1 MADADVRI
9 QVPQAQEETVGK
21 PFGPVAAAFLASGI
35 GAVVLG
41 VLTTLAEASATI
53 KDKLELNS
61 RVGPLSGKTIVT
73 LIVYFVSWA
82 ILHMTLRDKRPD
94 VKKVFT
100 WVAILVG
107 IGLILTFPTFFQMF
121 APEE

>member
-1 MADADVRI
+1 MADADVRVE
-9 QVPQAQEETVGK
+9 VPEAQEETAGK

-41 VLTTLAEASATI
+41 VLTTLAEASESW
-53 KDKLELNS
+53 KSKLEFNS

-94 VKKVFT
+94 VKKVFMWT
-100 WVAILVG
+100 GILVAI
-107 IGLILTFPTFFQMF
+107 GLLLTFPTFFLMF